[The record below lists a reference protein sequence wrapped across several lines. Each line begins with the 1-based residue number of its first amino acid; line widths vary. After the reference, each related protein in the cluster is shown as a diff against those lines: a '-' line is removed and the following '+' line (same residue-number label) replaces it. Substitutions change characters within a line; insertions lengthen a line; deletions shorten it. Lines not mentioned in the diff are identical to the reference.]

1 VDPVRAMAD
10 SLPEEA
16 AQIRRKFWR
25 DPAFRAVCEDHRD
38 ALEAMAR
45 LAGTAAPSAAD
56 RIEEYRLL
64 VQELVAEA
72 KAMLASEGPRA

>member
-1 VDPVRAMAD
+1 
-10 SLPEEA
+10 
-16 AQIRRKFWR
+16 
-25 DPAFRAVCEDHRD
+25 
-38 ALEAMAR
+38 MAR